1 LKGNNTL
8 FGSTETHSMATT
20 EEVAFPRGGKQALS
34 AIERKRL
41 RDEGKAD
48 AEKDFLTGGFGN
60 KKQKLPEDEVFSP
73 FFFHRNAWAGP

>member
-1 LKGNNTL
+1 
-8 FGSTETHSMATT
+8 MAST

-48 AEKDFLTGGFGN
+48 AEKDFLAGN
-60 KKQKLPEDEVFSP
+60 LGKKKRKLPEDEVNPTNS
-73 FFFHRNAWAGP
+73 R